1 MRIFDDPQLPL
12 TSIEEETVSFWVS
25 KGYMQKKENG
35 MFPAMPVIPWK
46 IKEKIEAC
54 LSMELKPLA
63 EKYMPILRSAADKWL
78 LPHVRKDLMEE
89 YVHWVM
95 LTTFYVVDSLM
106 YYAWHDA
113 GLLDVPQN
121 YSSSAAG
128 ICIYT
133 Y

>member
-1 MRIFDDPQLPL
+1 
-12 TSIEEETVSFWVS
+12 
-25 KGYMQKKENG
+25 
-35 MFPAMPVIPWK
+35 MPVIPWK
-46 IKEKIEAC
+46 IKEEIEAC
-54 LSMELKPLA
+54 LSMELKPMA
-63 EKYMPILRSAADKWL
+63 EKYMPIHRSAADKWL

-95 LTTFYVVDSLM
+95 LGTFYVIESLM

-113 GLLDVPQN
+113 GLLDIPKDF
-121 YSSSAAG
+121 SSSADG